1 MLSLGCFGSIVA
13 LLAFTLSDRALWTKN
28 PFPPSVRRSWHKAL
42 WSPPR
47 FLSDASQPCPQTHRP
62 ALSPIRRLPSPIRR
76 LPSTGNRKPYS
87 MAARPSTIQHSW
99 PDPPPHPYSFVLT
112 ASRVLDS
119 GPVTHQD
126 LGEDGSGIRKDSP
139 LPCLRPRRASCAPQ
153 KNFGSRPCPFAF
165 YTQVQWLTPGRVS
178 RPVRVHGQGGVPPR
192 RAFSCGGT
200 GAFQS
205 SYQPSRLTKPTGS
218 AARPPILS

>member
-1 MLSLGCFGSIVA
+1 MTVTAVRTKHRQRRCGERSVAPAPGRTAPATATARPRRWYQPPGTRGGS
-13 LLAFTLSDRALWTKN
+13 
-28 PFPPSVRRSWHKAL
+28 
-42 WSPPR
+42 
-47 FLSDASQPCPQTHRP
+47 P
-62 ALSPIRRLPSPIRR
+62 ATVLSPIRR

>member
-1 MLSLGCFGSIVA
+1 MATTNLGV
-13 LLAFTLSDRALWTKN
+13 L
-28 PFPPSVRRSWHKAL
+28 
-42 WSPPR
+42 
-47 FLSDASQPCPQTHRP
+47 
-62 ALSPIRRLPSPIRR
+62 SPIRR

-99 PDPPPHPYSFVLT
+99 PDPPPHPYSFVLM

>member
-1 MLSLGCFGSIVA
+1 MRILENLKITGLI
-13 LLAFTLSDRALWTKN
+13 DRAPWREAVTYRDMWPHEYVLSRKDGQHELVELVVAR
-28 PFPPSVRRSWHKAL
+28 FRAGEGVAAL
-42 WSPPR
+42 
-47 FLSDASQPCPQTHRP
+47 
-62 ALSPIRRLPSPIRR
+62 SPIRR